1 MGEFDKSYG
10 AFKLPPRPSGNK
22 NIQQSSQSGARQFQ
36 KGADNEISL
45 QDDTY
50 YEIEYDAT
58 PMPGVGKFVQ
68 KTQKVEAPEK
78 DEIRE
83 LFARMR
89 DIARSSRVLVF
100 GNSKFYNKSV
110 QQENSKIF
118 YKQGMFMKDFED
130 DYEETALYTE
140 YYPYYQMMGYRQ
152 LRTYFTWRT
161 RVRKGDV
168 RETSLSYAYLYLYE
182 LLSNIGVTDPQDGL
196 DKLLFFWR
204 EFREYDPTIDK
215 HIFQWLKDY
224 QIYYDLP
231 QPFSE
236 FVKENNLGEYYPE
249 LVSSEDRFGMFCS
262 LSKYDIRKSGFY
274 GEGREALIEDCLNFT
289 IERLITVLG
298 EKGIEFEDLIF
309 LTAKSMAVWTPFQ
322 EALFYP
328 WRVQRDRQVV
338 ISAKEVY
345 ACSQNQWTYRTSI
358 TAESGRQLVAYILK
372 QMEAVLRRIVNYKY
386 KITAGM
392 GALSPTTVKRLEDA
406 GISLEQCITSAVT
419 EFYREATKTVVRVD
433 SEALD
438 KIRREALETQ
448 EKLLV
453 PEDEE
458 VSLVPQLS
466 LPLNA
471 QQKFLQKKPTQP
483 MDTDLQTEALTSL
496 EDHELRQKADF
507 LLSVPVQ
514 EAAASQEFNI
524 WDEFKLA
531 LSETELEALRLITQ
545 GDADIKQFADS
556 HGIMLEVLADG
567 INEKAVDAVG
577 DSILD
582 DELMIYDDYFE
593 QVSQM
598 LNLCNSL
605 TMQN

>member
-1 MGEFDKSYG
+1 MREFDKSYG
-10 AFKLPPRPSGNK
+10 AFRIPPRPSGDK
-22 NIQQSSQSGARQFQ
+22 NIQQSSQSGARQSLR
-36 KGADNEISL
+36 GAGSEISL
-45 QDDTY
+45 QGNTY

-68 KTQKVEAPEK
+68 KTQAIQAPEK

-100 GNSKFYNKSV
+100 GNSKFYNKSI

-130 DYEETALYTE
+130 DFGETALYTE

-161 RVRKGDV
+161 RVRNGDV

-182 LLSNIGVTDPQDGL
+182 LLSNIGVTDPQDGM

-204 EFREYDPTIDK
+204 EFRKVESSIDK
-215 HIFQWLKDY
+215 HVIQWLKDY
-224 QIYYDLP
+224 HIYYDLP

-236 FVKENNLGEYYPE
+236 FVKENDLGEHYPE
-249 LVSSEDRFGMFCS
+249 LLSLEDRFEMFCS

-274 GEGREALIEDCLNFT
+274 GEGREALIEDCFNFT
-289 IERLITVLG
+289 LEKLTAVLG
-298 EKGIEFEDLIF
+298 EKGIELENLIF

-328 WRVQRDRQVV
+328 WRVQRDRQVI

-372 QMEAVLRRIVNYKY
+372 QMEAVLRRTVGYKY

-392 GALSPTTVKRLEDA
+392 GALSPTTVKLLEDA
-406 GISLEQCITSAVT
+406 GISLEQCITNAVT
-419 EFYREATKTVVRVD
+419 EFYSEATKTVVRVD
-433 SEALD
+433 RVALD

-458 VSLVPQLS
+458 MS
-466 LPLNA
+466 
-471 QQKFLQKKPTQP
+471 
-483 MDTDLQTEALTSL
+483 
-496 EDHELRQKADF
+496 EDHELRQEADF
-507 LLSVPVQ
+507 TAEASIQ
-514 EAAASQEFNI
+514 TAAASQEYGI
-524 WDEFKLA
+524 WDEFKLT
-531 LSETELEALRLITQ
+531 LSEMELAALRLILQ
-545 GDADIKQFADS
+545 GNADIKQFADTHS
-556 HGIMLEVLADG
+556 VMLEVLADG

-582 DELMIYDDYFE
+582 DGFMIYDDYLE

-598 LNLCNSL
+598 LEG
-605 TMQN
+605 

>member
-10 AFKLPPRPSGNK
+10 AFKLPPRPSGDK
-22 NIQQSSQSGARQFQ
+22 NIQQSSQSGVHQSQ
-36 KGADNEISL
+36 EGKGSEISL
-45 QDDTY
+45 QDNTY

-68 KTQKVEAPEK
+68 KTQKLEAPEK

-83 LFARMR
+83 LFSRMR
-89 DIARSSRVLVF
+89 DIARNSRVLVF

-130 DYEETALYTE
+130 DYGETALYTE

-196 DKLLFFWR
+196 DKLLYFWR
-204 EFREYDPTIDK
+204 EFRKYDPSVDK
-215 HIFQWLKDY
+215 HVSQWMKDY
-224 QIYYDLP
+224 HIYYDLP

-262 LSKYDIRKSGFY
+262 LSKYDIRKSRFY
-274 GEGREALIEDCLNFT
+274 GEGREALIEDCFNFT
-289 IERLITVLG
+289 LERLTAVLG
-298 EKGIEFEDLIF
+298 ERGIELENLIF
-309 LTAKSMAVWTPFQ
+309 LTAKSMAVWIPFQ

-328 WRVQRDRQVV
+328 WRVQRDRQVA

-345 ACSQNQWTYRTSI
+345 TCSQNQWTYRTSI

-372 QMEAVLRRIVNYKY
+372 QMEAVLRRTVSYKH

-392 GALSPTTVKRLEDA
+392 GALSPTTVKLLEDA

-433 SEALD
+433 REALD

-458 VSLVPQLS
+458 VSLRP
-466 LPLNA
+466 PLVA
-471 QQKFLQKKPTQP
+471 QEKPAEP
-483 MDTDLQTEALTSL
+483 INTDLQAETQTVSEGHVLQQ
-496 EDHELRQKADF
+496 EADF
-507 LLSVPVQ
+507 SSVAPVQ
-514 EAAASQEFNI
+514 EDATSQEFST
-524 WDEFKLA
+524 WDEFKLT
-531 LSETELEALRLITQ
+531 LSETELEALRLIIQ
-545 GDADIKQFADS
+545 RDADIKRFADS

-582 DELMIYDDYFE
+582 DELMIYDDYLE

-598 LNLCNSL
+598 LTKQKRGNDDYTGTYKNS
-605 TMQN
+605 

>member
-10 AFKLPPRPSGNK
+10 AFKLPPRPSVNK
-22 NIQQSSQSGARQFQ
+22 NIQQSSQPGARQFQ
-36 KGADNEISL
+36 KGAGSEISL
-45 QDDTY
+45 QDNTY

-68 KTQKVEAPEK
+68 KTQKIEAPEK

-110 QQENSKIF
+110 QQENSRIF

-204 EFREYDPTIDK
+204 EFREYDPSIDK
-215 HIFQWLKDY
+215 HFFQWLKDY
-224 QIYYDLP
+224 HIYYDLP

-236 FVKENNLGEYYPE
+236 FVKEKNLGEYYPE
-249 LVSSEDRFGMFCS
+249 MVSSEDRFGIFCS

-274 GEGREALIEDCLNFT
+274 GEGGEALIEDCFNFT
-289 IERLITVLG
+289 MERLITVLG

-309 LTAKSMAVWTPFQ
+309 LTAKSMAVWMPFQ
-322 EALFYP
+322 EALFFP
-328 WRVQRDRQVV
+328 WREQRDRQVA

-345 ACSQNQWTYRTSI
+345 MCSQNQWFYRTSI

-392 GALSPTTVKRLEDA
+392 GALSPTTVRRLEDA

-433 SEALD
+433 SEALA

-458 VSLVPQLS
+458 VSLRP
-466 LPLNA
+466 PLA
-471 QQKFLQKKPTQP
+471 TQEKPAEP
-483 MDTDLQTEALTSL
+483 INTDLQAEAQTMS
-496 EDHELRQKADF
+496 EGHELRKEEDF
-507 LLSVPVQ
+507 SSAAPVHAATTTQ
-514 EAAASQEFNI
+514 EINI
-524 WDEFKLA
+524 WDEFKQA
-531 LSETELEALRLITQ
+531 LSETELEALQLIIQ
-545 GDADIKQFADS
+545 GEVDIKQFADS

-598 LNLCNSL
+598 LNLCNSS
-605 TMQN
+605 TMQK

>member
-22 NIQQSSQSGARQFQ
+22 NIQQSSQPGTRQFQ
-36 KGADNEISL
+36 KGAGSEISL
-45 QDDTY
+45 QDNTY

-68 KTQKVEAPEK
+68 KTQKLEAPEK

-89 DIARSSRVLVF
+89 DIARNSRVLVF

-130 DYEETALYTE
+130 DYGETALYTE

-196 DKLLFFWR
+196 DKLLYFWR
-204 EFREYDPTIDK
+204 EFRKYDPSVDK
-215 HIFQWLKDY
+215 HVSQWMKDY
-224 QIYYDLP
+224 HIYYDLP

-262 LSKYDIRKSGFY
+262 LSKYDIRKSRFY
-274 GEGREALIEDCLNFT
+274 GEGREALIEDCFNFT
-289 IERLITVLG
+289 LERLTAVLG
-298 EKGIEFEDLIF
+298 ERGIELENLIF
-309 LTAKSMAVWTPFQ
+309 LTAKSMAVWIPFQ

-328 WRVQRDRQVV
+328 WRVQRDRQVA

-345 ACSQNQWTYRTSI
+345 TCSQNQWTYRTSI

-372 QMEAVLRRIVNYKY
+372 QMEAVLRRTVSYKH

-392 GALSPTTVKRLEDA
+392 GALSPTTVKLLEDA

-433 SEALD
+433 REALD

-458 VSLVPQLS
+458 MSEGHVL
-466 LPLNA
+466 
-471 QQKFLQKKPTQP
+471 QQ
-483 MDTDLQTEALTSL
+483 E
-496 EDHELRQKADF
+496 ADF
-507 LLSVPVQ
+507 SSVAPVQ
-514 EAAASQEFNI
+514 EDATSQEFST
-524 WDEFKLA
+524 WDEFKLT
-531 LSETELEALRLITQ
+531 LSETELEALRLIIQ
-545 GDADIKQFADS
+545 GDADIKRFADS

-582 DELMIYDDYFE
+582 DELMIYDDYLE

-598 LNLCNSL
+598 LTKQKRGNDDYTGTYKNS
-605 TMQN
+605 

>member
-10 AFKLPPRPSGNK
+10 AFKLPPRKSGDK
-22 NIQQSSQSGARQFQ
+22 NIHQSSQSGARPFQ
-36 KGADNEISL
+36 KGGGSEISL

-68 KTQKVEAPEK
+68 KTQKIEAPEK

-89 DIARSSRVLVF
+89 DIARSNRVLVF

-204 EFREYDPTIDK
+204 EFRKYDPSVDK
-215 HIFQWLKDY
+215 YVSQWLKDY
-224 QIYYDLP
+224 HIYYDLS

-249 LVSSEDRFGMFCS
+249 LVSFEDRFEMFCS

-274 GEGREALIEDCLNFT
+274 GEGREELIQDCFNFT
-289 IERLITVLG
+289 LERLTAVLG
-298 EKGIEFEDLIF
+298 EKGIELENLIF

-328 WRVQRDRQVV
+328 WRMQRDRQVV
-338 ISAKEVY
+338 ISAREVY
-345 ACSQNQWTYRTSI
+345 ACSQNHWTYRTSI

-372 QMEAVLRRIVNYKY
+372 QMEAVLRRTVGYKY

-392 GALSPTTVKRLEDA
+392 GALSPTTVKLLEDA
-406 GISLEQCITSAVT
+406 GISLEQCITSSVT
-419 EFYREATKTVVRVD
+419 DFYREVTKTVVRVD
-433 SEALD
+433 SVALA

-453 PEDEE
+453 PEDED
-458 VSLVPQLS
+458 VFLVPQLS
-466 LPLNA
+466 LPLT
-471 QQKFLQKKPTQP
+471 QQKFSQKKPMQP
-483 MDTDLQTEALTSL
+483 MDTDLQTEALISL

-507 LLSVPVQ
+507 SLSVPVQ
-514 EAAASQEFNI
+514 EAAASQEFSI
-524 WDEFKLA
+524 WDEFKLT

-582 DELMIYDDYFE
+582 DELTIYDDYFE

-598 LNLCNSL
+598 LNLCNSS
-605 TMQN
+605 TMQK

>member
-10 AFKLPPRPSGNK
+10 AFRIPPRPSGNK
-22 NIQQSSQSGARQFQ
+22 NIQQSPQPGTRQFQ
-36 KGADNEISL
+36 KGSGSEISL
-45 QDDTY
+45 QDNTY

-58 PMPGVGKFVQ
+58 PMLGVGKFVQ
-68 KTQKVEAPEK
+68 KTQKIEAPEK

-89 DIARSSRVLVF
+89 DIARSNRVLVF

-110 QQENSKIF
+110 QQENSKVF

-130 DYEETALYTE
+130 DYGETALYTE

-168 RETSLSYAYLYLYE
+168 RGTSLSYAYLYLYE

-204 EFREYDPTIDK
+204 EFRKVDQSIDK
-215 HIFQWLKDY
+215 HVLQWLKDY
-224 QIYYDLP
+224 HIYYDLP

-262 LSKYDIRKSGFY
+262 LSKYDIKKSRFY
-274 GEGREALIEDCLNFT
+274 GEGREALIEDCFNYTL
-289 IERLITVLG
+289 ERLTTVLR
-298 EKGIEFEDLIF
+298 EKGIELENLIF

-372 QMEAVLRRIVNYKY
+372 QMEAVLRRTVSYKH

-392 GALSPTTVKRLEDA
+392 GALSPTTVKLLEDA

-433 SEALD
+433 REALD

-453 PEDEE
+453 PEDED
-458 VSLVPQLS
+458 VFWGPQQSLT
-466 LPLNA
+466 
-471 QQKFLQKKPTQP
+471 QQKFSQKKSMQPT
-483 MDTDLQTEALTSL
+483 DTDLQTEAIILA
-496 EDHELRQKADF
+496 EDHELRREESYAAED
-507 LLSVPVQ
+507 SVQVT
-514 EAAASQEFNI
+514 AASQEFSI
-524 WDEFKLA
+524 WDEFKLT
-531 LSETELEALRLITQ
+531 LSEMELEALRLILQ
-545 GDADIKQFADS
+545 ENADIKQFADT

-582 DELMIYDDYFE
+582 DELMIYDDYLE
-593 QVSQM
+593 QVSQI
-598 LNLCNSL
+598 LNS
-605 TMQN
+605 